1 MWGRSRGESDDGMGE
16 RIIGDIK
23 SDVVC
28 VKMDRAERDVEDEV
42 LL

>member
-1 MWGRSRGESDDGMGE
+1 MGEPDDGMSE
-16 RIIGDIK
+16 RVFVDIK

-28 VKMDRAERDVEDEV
+28 VKMDRAERDVENEV